1 MPLLGAMCHVGVTVR
16 DLDDAMQFFTPFLE
30 FLGYEIWDEVRNPY
44 GQRVRITVNHGNGAV
59 FQLWEAKP
67 ELARHPFE
75 VGEVGLHSVAFYTD
89 THEQVDRA
97 CELAKRLGAKILD
110 GPGEL
115 PYDPEGWYEVS
126 FLGPDGLR
134 FEVVHQP
141 SSVKRY
147 EEMMRIA
154 EQLMKH

>member
-89 THEQVDRA
+89 THEQVDRERSA
-97 CELAKRLGAKILD
+97 SVR
-110 GPGEL
+110 
-115 PYDPEGWYEVS
+115 
-126 FLGPDGLR
+126 R
-134 FEVVHQP
+134 
-141 SSVKRY
+141 SSMVPASYRTIRKAG
-147 EEMMRIA
+147 MRCPFSDR
-154 EQLMKH
+154 MD